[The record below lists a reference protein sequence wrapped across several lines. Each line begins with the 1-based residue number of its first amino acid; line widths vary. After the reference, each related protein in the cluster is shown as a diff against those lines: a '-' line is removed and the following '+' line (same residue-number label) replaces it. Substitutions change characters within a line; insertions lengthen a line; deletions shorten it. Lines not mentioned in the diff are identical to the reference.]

1 MNHCDAVI
9 ATIIAATVA
18 LCCACAAPARP
29 RALPRRKLPTAAILE
44 RRLAGLFSR
53 AWELAW
59 DHLRSP
65 QPDSGFVSDYI
76 DPAFNG
82 NLFQWDLCFVTQFA
96 KYGHGVFPAP
106 RMLSNMYAKQQPDG
120 FIPREIKPDGEP
132 FKYGD
137 GLNPPLYAWTEWD
150 TYRLIGDRSRLVDV
164 LPPLIRFHQWI
175 NDNRR
180 GDDGLYWFEDSLGSG
195 MDDQP
200 RSGKGW
206 IDLSCQMALDA
217 LCLSLIAREVGDEQA
232 GDAFGAEYGR
242 ITETINRLLWNPDLR
257 WYEDQGG
264 SDFKSIATFWALL
277 AGVARDDRA
286 EALVQHLTEPREFWR
301 PTPVP
306 SISADSDIYNAPDG
320 GYWRGAVWPP
330 TNYMIVR
337 GLMEAGR
344 PGLAKTIA
352 LEYLR
357 SLAIQLRDQGTLFE
371 HCSSERDWGGGV
383 ADMVGWAGV
392 GPVAMLIEA
401 VLGIRA
407 DAPTNT
413 VTWLPTLR
421 QRHGI
426 QNLTFGGCTASLLCA
441 ARAPARDYVIK
452 TEATKPFILRVV
464 TQFSEGTAWRG
475 KRSLGPL
482 ENGVARIEVRAGSS
496 EYRISGQPAPD
507 GAPPAQPQNLRVTPS
522 GGGVVLRWQACA
534 DEDLAGYDVYRTED
548 HGWRKI
554 SSSLCIWSTYTDENP
569 PHRGCSYAVAA
580 VDLAGNT
587 SAISSPARLPEEGGP
602 ESPTGSQESA

>member
-1 MNHCDAVI
+1 MNHYDA
-9 ATIIAATVA
+9 AIAAAIVVA
-18 LCCACAAPARP
+18 AVLCYTTAAPGRT
-29 RALPRRKLPTAAILE
+29 RALPRRKLPTPVILE
-44 RRLAGLFSR
+44 RGLTHLFTR
-53 AWELAW
+53 TWELAW
-59 DHLRSP
+59 EHVRSP
-65 QPDSGFVSDYI
+65 QPGSGFVSDYI

-96 KYGHGVFPAP
+96 KYAYSVFPAP
-106 RMLSNMYAKQQPDG
+106 HMLSNMYAKQQPDG

-132 FKYGD
+132 FKCGD

-150 TYRLIGDRSRLVDV
+150 AYRITGDRSRLAEV
-164 LPPLIRFHQWI
+164 LPTLTRFHRWV

-180 GDDGLYWFEDSLGSG
+180 SDDGLYWFEDALGSG

-200 RSGKGW
+200 RGGKGW

-217 LCLSLIAREVGDEQA
+217 RHLSLIAREVGDDQA
-232 GDAFGAEYGR
+232 ADAFAAEYAQ
-242 ITETINRLLWNPDLR
+242 IAETVNRLLWNPGLR
-257 WYEDQGG
+257 WYEDQGR
-264 SDFKSIATFWALL
+264 SNLKSIATFWALL
-277 AGVARDDRA
+277 SGVARGDRA
-286 EALVQHLTEPREFWR
+286 EALVEHLADPREFWR

-337 GLMEAGR
+337 GLLRIGR
-344 PGLAKTIA
+344 PGLARTIA

-357 SLAIQLRDQGTLFE
+357 SMAAQLRDQGTLFE
-371 HCSSERDWGGGV
+371 HCSPERDWGGGV
-383 ADMVGWAGV
+383 SDMVGWAGV

-413 VTWLPTLR
+413 VTWTPALR
-421 QRHGI
+421 ARHGI

-452 TEATKPFILRVV
+452 TEATQPFVLRVC
-464 TQFSEGTAWRG
+464 TQFSQGTAWRG

-496 EYRISGQPAPD
+496 EYRITGQPGPD
-507 GAPPAQPQNLRVTPS
+507 GAPPAQPQNLTVRPS
-522 GGGVVLRWQACA
+522 DDGMVLRWQACA

-569 PHRGCSYAVAA
+569 PRRGCQYAVAA

-587 SAISSPARLPEEGGP
+587 SAISSPARLPEGGGP
-602 ESPTGSQESA
+602 EFLTGSQESA